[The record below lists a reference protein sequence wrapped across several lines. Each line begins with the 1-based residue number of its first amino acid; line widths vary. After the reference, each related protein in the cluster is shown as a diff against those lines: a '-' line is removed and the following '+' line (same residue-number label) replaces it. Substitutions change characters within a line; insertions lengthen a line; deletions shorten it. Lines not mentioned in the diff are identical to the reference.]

1 MLGLV
6 AAALGMLAALIAD
19 VLSSRLGASR
29 LASYGTS
36 LLAGL
41 LATVGGALLLSRASP
56 AASTGTAV
64 IAYGAWWFIFLN
76 LVQALESSLRV
87 KLLGEIR
94 AAGGRISSA
103 DLEARYNDTALLQLR
118 LQRLIAGGAVA
129 QSNRHLR
136 VVSPGLRAIA
146 GLFRVL
152 KKVLIGRTSEFGAP
166 ST

>member
-1 MLGLV
+1 
-6 AAALGMLAALIAD
+6 MLAALIAD

-41 LATVGGALLLSRASP
+41 LATIGGALLLSKAGT
-56 AASTGTAV
+56 STGTAV
-64 IAYGAWWFIFLN
+64 IAYCAWWFVFLN

-118 LQRLIAGGAVA
+118 LQRLIAGGAVER
-129 QSNRHLR
+129 SNRRLR

-146 GLFRVL
+146 RLFRVL

-166 ST
+166 SA